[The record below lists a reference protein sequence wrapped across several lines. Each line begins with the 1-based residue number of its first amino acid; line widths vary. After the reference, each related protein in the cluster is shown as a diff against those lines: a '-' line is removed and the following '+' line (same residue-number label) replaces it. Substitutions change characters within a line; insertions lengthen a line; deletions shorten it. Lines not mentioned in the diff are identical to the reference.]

1 MNWPNRRLKQ
11 KIHSH
16 FLQLATDKV
25 QLLQKRLDDLRESG
39 ANETKSTAGDKHET
53 ALAMIQIEQA
63 NIRKQ
68 LEEALAQL
76 TFLQKLNPAIS
87 STLSERAG
95 MRSTEKI
102 TNGSLV
108 KTNKGYFYV
117 SVALG
122 KINID
127 GAEIIALS
135 MLSPL
140 GKKLLGLKLGD
151 KFELNNNS
159 YTVQNIV

>member
-1 MNWPNRRLKQ
+1 MKQ

-16 FLQLATDKV
+16 FLQIANGKV
-25 QLLQKRLDDLRESG
+25 QLLQNRLNDLKESG
-39 ANETKSTAGDKHET
+39 ANETKSTSGDKHET
-53 ALAMIQIEQA
+53 ALAMVQIEQA

-76 TFLQKLNPAIS
+76 TFLQKLDSKII
-87 STLSERAG
+87 TK
-95 MRSTEKI
+95 KI

-122 KINID
+122 KALVEDIQ
-127 GAEIIALS
+127 IIALS
-135 MLSPL
+135 ALSPL
-140 GKKLLGLKLGD
+140 GKNLLGLKVG
-151 KFELNNNS
+151 EQIQLNEQVYIIES
-159 YTVQNIV
+159 VQ